1 MGYGY
6 KHLVEGYHQVL
17 IEHFIFTLMIVPTAT
32 TIALL
37 LLIFITPSCGYVSS
51 LRVFFTLREPL
62 PSLDHSQRSQQSN
75 RLNLAAINDPVAQ
88 LLLASTSEAER
99 KLAEVEV
106 ERKLEKV
113 ELERKLEKVELE
125 RKLKVERN
133 LNDVEVDR
141 NLNEVEVERK
151 QGEKSIISCIL
162 IHIVDGSDI

>member
-1 MGYGY
+1 M
-6 KHLVEGYHQVL
+6 L
-17 IEHFIFTLMIVPTAT
+17 IELFIFTLMIVPTAT

-37 LLIFITPSCGYVSS
+37 LLFLTPSCGYVSS
-51 LRVFFTLREPL
+51 LRVFFTLWEPL
-62 PSLDHSQRSQQSN
+62 SSLDHSQRSQQSC

-88 LLLASTSEAER
+88 LLLASASEA
-99 KLAEVEV
+99 

-125 RKLKVERN
+125 RKLKVE
-133 LNDVEVDR
+133 R

>member
-1 MGYGY
+1 MSY
-6 KHLVEGYHQVL
+6 
-17 IEHFIFTLMIVPTAT
+17 
-32 TIALL
+32 
-37 LLIFITPSCGYVSS
+37 
-51 LRVFFTLREPL
+51 LRVFFTLLESTITIPL
-62 PSLDHSQRSQQSN
+62 PSLDHSQRSQQSC

-88 LLLASTSEAER
+88 LLLVSASEA
-99 KLAEVEV
+99 

-125 RKLKVERN
+125 RKLKKVELERK
-133 LNDVEVDR
+133 LKVER

>member
-1 MGYGY
+1 
-6 KHLVEGYHQVL
+6 
-17 IEHFIFTLMIVPTAT
+17 MIVPTAT

-37 LLIFITPSCGYVSS
+37 FLTPSCGYVSS

-62 PSLDHSQRSQQSN
+62 PSLDHSQRSQQSC

-88 LLLASTSEAER
+88 LLLVSASEAER
-99 KLAEVEV
+99 KLAEVE
-106 ERKLEKV
+106 L
-113 ELERKLEKVELE
+113 
-125 RKLKVERN
+125 KLKVE
-133 LNDVEVDR
+133 R